1 MYYHSSTCVVQVH
14 NLVIPAI
21 HVLPSVYWLS
31 VRESFCESI
40 ESAYLLVVKGMVV
53 MGMVMMGMVMMMT
66 VMMMIMI
73 VMMSVMMM
81 IMM

>member
-1 MYYHSSTCVVQVH
+1 MGTRTALIAVRSWAGHHCW
-14 NLVIPAI
+14 LG
-21 HVLPSVYWLS
+21 WLS
-31 VRESFCESI
+31 VRDSFCESI
-40 ESAYLLVVKGMVV
+40 ESAHLLVV
-53 MGMVMMGMVMMMT
+53 MGMGMVVMGMVMMMT